1 MEQTRYE
8 ISARRTHRAGGR
20 PGRRH
25 GIGLVVTRRRI
36 TRGIS
41 RPVFLAS
48 VFAVA
53 AIAIY
58 AAMWVGYRQ
67 QWSWLHDFDWTL
79 LNLGHDTGIKHPG
92 AVQFWNGVS
101 AVLGPVPLRWIDVVA
116 MVVALVQRNVR
127 AALVLF
133 ACAPLSGLVTTGA
146 KDLANR
152 PRPST
157 MLAPVPSSSFPS
169 GHALE
174 TTVMFLALLSF
185 VLPMLSPKMRCVAI
199 AVSALSVLSVGI
211 ARVGLNVHYPSDV
224 LAGWSLGYLYFL
236 LCLLVFRPPQVFAG
250 NGAVT

>member
-1 MEQTRYE
+1 
-8 ISARRTHRAGGR
+8 
-20 PGRRH
+20 
-25 GIGLVVTRRRI
+25 VTRRHI

-41 RPVFLAS
+41 RPVFLAI

-53 AIAIY
+53 AIVVY

-67 QWSWLHDFDWTL
+67 QWSWLHDVDWAL
-79 LNLGHDTGIKHPG
+79 LNAGRETGIKHPA
-92 AVQFWNGVS
+92 AVQSWNGVS
-101 AVLGPVPLRWIDVVA
+101 FVLGPPLLRWFGVVA
-116 MVVALVQRNVR
+116 MVAALVQRKVR

-133 ACAPLSGLVTTGA
+133 ACAALSGLVTTGA

-157 MLAPVPSSSFPS
+157 MLASVPSSSFPS

-174 TTVMFLALLSF
+174 TAAIFLALLSF
-185 VLPMLSPKMRCVAI
+185 VLPMLSRKMRRVAI

-236 LCLLVFRPPQVFAG
+236 VCLLVFRPPQVFAS

>member
-1 MEQTRYE
+1 V
-8 ISARRTHRAGGR
+8 IGHLAIVWN
-20 PGRRH
+20 GRR
-25 GIGLVVTRRRI
+25 GIGLVMTRRRI
-36 TRGIS
+36 TSGIS
-41 RPVFLAS
+41 RPVFLAV

-53 AIAIY
+53 AVVVY

-67 QWSWLHDFDWTL
+67 QWSWLYDFDWSL
-79 LNLGHDTGIKHPG
+79 LNAGHEAGIKHP
-92 AVQFWNGVS
+92 VSLRFWDGVS
-101 AVLGPVPLRWIDVVA
+101 FVLGPDLWRWIGVVA
-116 MVVALVQRNVR
+116 MVAALVQRNVR

-157 MLAPVPSSSFPS
+157 MLASVPSTSFPS

-174 TTVMFLALLSF
+174 TTAIFLALLSF
-185 VLPMLSPKMRCVAI
+185 LLPMLSRSVRRVAI

-211 ARVGLNVHYPSDV
+211 ARVALNVHYPSDV

-236 LCLLVFRPPQVFAG
+236 LCLLVFRPPQVFTG
-250 NGAVT
+250 HGAET